1 MRPSIAILVSRPRSR
16 TPRSRSLKQSKR
28 SAAGDWSSL
37 AAGSRSR
44 DRNSVCRVIDSN
56 GGRNAHEFYVPDGL
70 LVVGHNRFQG
80 QDKIREFYAWCE
92 HHCTTMGSSLKTIR
106 HLISNLFIGS
116 SDGRSAKVLGIVS
129 LYGAAARPPAQ
140 SKSPLLVADLTN
152 ECVLDDTGGWHFK
165 SHMLHPV
172 FMSHEAPPSIAIDT
186 HRAA

>member
-1 MRPSIAILVSRPRSR
+1 MNTHEEADLWHALYCLEARYWHKV
-16 TPRSRSLKQSKR
+16 
-28 SAAGDWSSL
+28 
-37 AAGSRSR
+37 
-44 DRNSVCRVIDSN
+44 DSN
-56 GGRNAHEFYVPDGL
+56 GGRTAHEFYVPDGL

-80 QDKIREFYAWCE
+80 QDKIREFYVWCE
-92 HHCTTMGSSLKTIR
+92 HHCTTMGSSLKTMR

-116 SDGRSAKVLGIVS
+116 SDGRSAKVLGIIS

-140 SKSPLLVADLTN
+140 SKPPLLVADLIN
-152 ECVLDDTGGWHFK
+152 ECVLDDNSGWHFK

>member
-1 MRPSIAILVSRPRSR
+1 
-16 TPRSRSLKQSKR
+16 
-28 SAAGDWSSL
+28 
-37 AAGSRSR
+37 
-44 DRNSVCRVIDSN
+44 
-56 GGRNAHEFYVPDGL
+56 
-70 LVVGHNRFQG
+70 
-80 QDKIREFYAWCE
+80 
-92 HHCTTMGSSLKTIR
+92 MGSSLKTMR

-140 SKSPLLVADLTN
+140 SKLPLLVADLIN
-152 ECVLDDTGGWHFK
+152 ECVLDDNSGWHFK